1 MKKKYAPEIHDPG
14 NTVKCR
20 IDNARVSFKNTRETS
35 RVLVNRKLGDAL
47 NYLYDVIK
55 KKQCVPMKRYARG
68 VGRTAQAKAFKTQ
81 RGRWPVKS
89 AKFFIELINNL
100 KVNAVNKNLNPD
112 EMVIKNIIVN
122 KAPIIPGRIHRAY
135 GRINPYN
142 SHPCHIQMIA
152 VKKMVAVPKAIDGE
166 YAAEVV

>member
-35 RVLVNRKLGDAL
+35 RALVNRKLDDAL
-47 NYLYDVIK
+47 YYLKDVIK
-55 KKQCVPMKRYARG
+55 RKQCVPMKRYARG

-89 AKFFIELINNL
+89 AKFFIDLINNL
-100 KVNAVNKNLNPD
+100 KINAANKKLNPD
-112 EMVIKNIIVN
+112 EMIIKYIIVN

-135 GRINPYN
+135 GRINPFN

-152 VKKMVAVPKAIDGE
+152 TKKPVNVPKAIDGE
-166 YAAEVV
+166 RAVEV